1 MAVLTGQI
9 IAYVSFMLG
18 DAFEKTIQQQ

>member
-9 IAYVSFMLG
+9 ISCIFMQG
-18 DAFEKTIQQQ
+18 DAFEKRQQ